1 MKIKIR
7 NSFSESFE
15 NGINEMVA
23 ANKTDPI
30 ILEAIKNKEFAT
42 LPVSEYSE
50 NFKSEEMIDI
60 EFDFLSEIYIPPEQ
74 AELVNSRTFEEAYEQ
89 GLPQVFIKN
98 TGGASDGSKNRTLSD
113 LDRDLQKELAK
124 INSMKKSIGKVS
136 SETTGTILISLNL
149 MK

>member
-74 AELVNSRTFEEAYEQ
+74 AEIVNSRTFEEAYEQ

>member
-1 MKIKIR
+1 
-7 NSFSESFE
+7 
-15 NGINEMVA
+15 MVA

-149 MK
+149 MQ

>member
-89 GLPQVFIKN
+89 ELPQVFIKN

-136 SETTGTILISLNL
+136 SETTGTIFISLNL